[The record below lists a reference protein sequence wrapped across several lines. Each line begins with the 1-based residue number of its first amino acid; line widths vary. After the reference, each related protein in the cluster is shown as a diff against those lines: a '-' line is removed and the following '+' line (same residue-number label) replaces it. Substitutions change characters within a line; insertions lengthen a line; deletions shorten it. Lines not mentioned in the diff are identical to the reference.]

1 MNILGKSSLCIYTKQ
16 SLLIIN
22 LHEQQASEFVQF
34 SDLAKFWHFIIV
46 NISVTPPLNPKTFDK
61 RKITGP

>member
-1 MNILGKSSLCIYTKQ
+1 MIGKIGPVDDQIMKYAIIQFFLGKSSLCIYTRQ

-34 SDLAKFWHFIIV
+34 SDLAKFWHF
-46 NISVTPPLNPKTFDK
+46 
-61 RKITGP
+61 

>member
-1 MNILGKSSLCIYTKQ
+1 MIGKIGPVDDQNYEICNYTVFLGKSSLCIYTRQ

-34 SDLAKFWHFIIV
+34 SDLAKFWHF
-46 NISVTPPLNPKTFDK
+46 
-61 RKITGP
+61 